1 MLRSASAL
9 SLLLAIAP
17 VAAAQE
23 ADPRFT
29 ARVELTN
36 FGTGQ
41 LAGDGETD
49 AWFSGKV
56 DAYVRIRGW
65 EGFTIDLQPEYTYGR
80 NPNGSGNGAVL
91 PVNTAAAFP
100 INNKADFDMALS
112 VSQRIDN
119 ATLTIGKINMV
130 TRASATPILGG
141 GGREGFQALMLAAPI
156 SFNTPPMVLGGLLVV
171 PTARTQVAI
180 GLWDAQDATNRTDLH
195 DAFQNG
201 VAGFATVTVRKP
213 WRGRMG
219 FHSFTLGGT
228 TAHSLDLRSVPE
240 LIYPPGT
247 EGARPSQRQGGW
259 QARYA
264 FQQFVRQ
271 DPAQPMRGWG
281 VFGYASLWDGNPTLG
296 RWSMALGVAGNPTF
310 ATSRPDDRFGIGYYR
325 FAPSSTLKR
334 GTEPVFPLSD
344 EHGLEV
350 FYTFAFSE
358 HFLLTANVQFI
369 DPAPRGY
376 ADDVF
381 AGFRTNIKF

>member
-1 MLRSASAL
+1 M
-9 SLLLAIAP
+9 
-17 VAAAQE
+17 
-23 ADPRFT
+23 
-29 ARVELTN
+29 
-36 FGTGQ
+36 
-41 LAGDGETD
+41 
-49 AWFSGKV
+49 
-56 DAYVRIRGW
+56 
-65 EGFTIDLQPEYTYGR
+65 
-80 NPNGSGNGAVL
+80 
-91 PVNTAAAFP
+91 
-100 INNKADFDMALS
+100 
-112 VSQRIDN
+112 
-119 ATLTIGKINMV
+119 
-130 TRASATPILGG
+130 
-141 GGREGFQALMLAAPI
+141 
-156 SFNTPPMVLGGLLVV
+156 
-171 PTARTQVAI
+171 
-180 GLWDAQDATNRTDLH
+180 WDAQDATNRTDLH

-201 VAGFATVTVRKP
+201 VAGFATVTVRRP

-264 FQQFVRQ
+264 FQQFLRQ
-271 DPAQPMRGWG
+271 DPVQPMRGWG

-296 RWSMALGVAGNPTF
+296 ALVDGAGRRRQSVLRTLAARRSLRHRLLPVRT
-310 ATSRPDDRFGIGYYR
+310 
-325 FAPSSTLKR
+325 SSTLKR

-344 EHGLEV
+344 EHGLEL

-381 AGFRTNIKF
+381 AGLRTNIKF